1 MSLFEKQYKKLLL
14 KCLNTKELTSNR
26 TNVKTFKLFNE
37 NINIDLNLG
46 FPIVTGKKIFFEKAL
61 AEFKW
66 MFEGRT
72 DLKYLQDNNINWWN
86 SFTPTNDLGLVYG
99 HQIKNYNNQIDQVEY
114 VIKEIK
120 NNSRRAI
127 ITLWNPCDLDK
138 QALPCCFTQFNFV
151 RINNKLNMTMNFRSS
166 DLFLGLPY
174 DIIVGTLFLI
184 TIANQCNLHPSIL
197 GLNLADA
204 HIYETHINEVKQYC
218 NNKTYT
224 LPRLLGGYEDYK
236 LDNYIS
242 GKYMKA
248 ELIK

>member
-1 MSLFEKQYKKLLL
+1 MNLYENQYKKLLL
-14 KCLNTKELTSNR
+14 KCLDTKELTSNR
-26 TNVKTFKLFNE
+26 TKVKTLKLFNE

-46 FPIVTGKKIFFEKAL
+46 FPIITGKKIFFEKAL

-86 SFTPTNDLGLVYG
+86 SFTSTNDLGLVYG
-99 HQIKNYNNQIDQVEY
+99 HQIKNYNNQIDQIKY
-114 VIKEIK
+114 VVKEIK

-127 ITLWNPCDLDK
+127 VTLWNPCDLND

-151 RINNKLNMTMNFRSS
+151 KINNKLNMSMAFRSS

-174 DIIVGTLFLI
+174 DVIVGALFLI
-184 TIANQCNLHPSIL
+184 TIAKECKLIPNIL

-204 HIYETHINEVKQYC
+204 HIYETHIDMVKQYC
-218 NNKTYT
+218 NNKTYI
-224 LPRLLGGYEDYK
+224 LPKLLGEYKDYK

-242 GKYMKA
+242 EKYIKA
-248 ELIK
+248 ELIN